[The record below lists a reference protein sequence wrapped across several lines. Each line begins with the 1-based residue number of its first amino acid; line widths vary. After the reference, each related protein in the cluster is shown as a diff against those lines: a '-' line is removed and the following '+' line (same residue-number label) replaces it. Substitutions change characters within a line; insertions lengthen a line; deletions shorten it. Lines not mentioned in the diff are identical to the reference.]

1 MVLVNIGT
9 ECGGKSKTGQITL
22 RDCWLASGSLPANRP
37 PTAVLGVHSSG
48 TSSRHLNRHTD
59 RLASDRCIYIYIY
72 IYIICMISITI
83 TQHTTLAG
91 HRGNQNWETN
101 LSPAPAPATAPA
113 PHVKPSLQ
121 PVTDDRKNT
130 REQAVCVDPIRKA
143 TPAKVI
149 IDLSVLD
156 SSVAII
162 NPRPWHEAY
171 PSPVCDE

>member
-91 HRGNQNWETN
+91 HRGTKTGKQICHQH
-101 LSPAPAPATAPA
+101 
-113 PHVKPSLQ
+113 PHPHPHPHAKPNLQ